1 MPKLNMQVV
10 HLTTRVTN
18 DGDQCVR
25 RDPPIVRAA
34 RKDLDVIRLSNGNAP
49 DPDGGADI
57 TITVAAGDAASLLD
71 PVPLSPIK
79 LAPGASVDWTLKS
92 VLSGPTSLNY
102 RTDPDNCEGHDQG
115 DVVIQC

>member
-1 MPKLNMQVV
+1 MPQLKIQVV

-18 DGDQCVR
+18 DGDSCVR
-25 RDPPIVRAA
+25 RDPPIISAA
-34 RKDLDVIRLSNGNAP
+34 RADLDVIRLSNDNAP
-49 DPDGGADI
+49 DPNGGVDI
-57 TITVAAGDAASLLD
+57 TVTVAAGDAANLFD

-79 LAPGASVDWTLKS
+79 LTPGASVDWTLKS

-115 DVVIQC
+115 DIEVRC